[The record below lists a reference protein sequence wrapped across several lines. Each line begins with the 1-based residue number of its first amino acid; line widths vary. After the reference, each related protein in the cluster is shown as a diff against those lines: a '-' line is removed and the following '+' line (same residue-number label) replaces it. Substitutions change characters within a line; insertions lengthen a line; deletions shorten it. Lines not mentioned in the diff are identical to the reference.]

1 VTGIENELAWA
12 VSHGLTLQ
20 AGLTL
25 LDPKLTEDYCG
36 TYDANN
42 NPVTYCPTLPPLA
55 PNGTQLPY
63 TSKVKGNLVARY
75 DFPMGDWQGYGQG
88 AFVYQSAQRSEL
100 RTMVAEQI
108 GEMPAFGT
116 LDLAF
121 GLARDTYALDLF
133 LTNVTDERGQL
144 FRFVQ
149 CGSNCLNTAI
159 NRYVVP
165 TQPRTIALRF
175 SQRF

>member
-42 NPVTYCPTLPPLA
+42 NPITTCPGAALA
-55 PNGTQLPY
+55 PNGQQLPY
-63 TSKVKGNLVARY
+63 TSKLKGNLIGRY
-75 DFPMGDWQGYGQG
+75 DFPLGEWQGYGQA
-88 AFVYQSAQRSEL
+88 AFVYQSAQQSEL
-100 RTMVAEQI
+100 RTVQRQEI

-121 GLARDTYALDLF
+121 GLARNSYYLDLF
-133 LTNVTDERGQL
+133 LTNVFDERGQL
-144 FRFVQ
+144 FRFTQ
-149 CGSNCLNTAI
+149 CSSCSFVNN
-159 NRYVVP
+159 YVVP